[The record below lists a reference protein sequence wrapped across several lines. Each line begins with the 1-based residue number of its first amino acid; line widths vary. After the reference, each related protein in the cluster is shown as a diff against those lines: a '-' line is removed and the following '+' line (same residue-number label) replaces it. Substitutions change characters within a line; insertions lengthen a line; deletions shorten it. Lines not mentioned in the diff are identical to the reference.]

1 MLPESSPVV
10 PAELQPIDVAIRE
23 ERARLWKLED
33 ETGEEPSAHYLEYL
47 CRAKQRGVEHI
58 VTNF

>member
-1 MLPESSPVV
+1 MLPESNPVV

-33 ETGEEPSAHYLEYL
+33 ETGEEPNAHYLEYL